1 MEVGA
6 WCGRCGG
13 SFPLAVAVADPATVG
28 RCPRC
33 HEPLGEGYSAT
44 VVPAIRRLLDA
55 AEALRSTAEELT
67 ATAPALHIDDADL
80 AAKLSAVLRHNPR

>member
-1 MEVGA
+1 MEVAA

-13 SFPLAVAVADPATVG
+13 SFPLAVAIADPAAVG

-33 HEPLGEGYSAT
+33 SEPLGEGYSAT

-55 AEALRSTAEELT
+55 AEALRATAEELT

-80 AAKLSAVLRHNPR
+80 AGKLAAVLRHPQR

>member
-1 MEVGA
+1 VDVAA

-13 SFPLAVAVADPATVG
+13 SFPLVEVIADPGAMG

-33 HEPLGEGYSAT
+33 SEPLGEGYAAT

-55 AEALRSTAEELT
+55 AQTLRDAATELT
-67 ATAPALHIDDADL
+67 ATAPSLHIDGPAV
-80 AAKLSAVLRHNPR
+80 AAQISEAVGRGKR

>member
-1 MEVGA
+1 MEVAA

-13 SFPLAVAVADPATVG
+13 SFPLGVVVADAAAVG

-44 VVPAIRRLLDA
+44 VVPAIRRLLSA
-55 AEALRSTAEELT
+55 AEALRSSAVELT
-67 ATAPALHIDDADL
+67 ATAPALHVDDADL
-80 AAKLSAVLRHNPR
+80 ASKLAAVLQHKPR